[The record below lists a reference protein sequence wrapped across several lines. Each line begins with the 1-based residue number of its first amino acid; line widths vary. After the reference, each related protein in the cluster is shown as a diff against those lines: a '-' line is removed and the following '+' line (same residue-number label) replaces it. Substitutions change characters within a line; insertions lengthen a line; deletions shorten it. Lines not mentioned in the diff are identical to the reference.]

1 MGFFSGSNETKKYL
15 DQANQNRDKF
25 NQQGDKISGDLA
37 DQAGYYN
44 TNEQA
49 YQQQGDEAYQEL
61 RDNPGYTSD
70 EMAGVLGDPNA
81 AFKYYDPG
89 ELNRDTYKNI
99 GDISNAAT
107 NYGGGI
113 RDSANRAGAGLNVA
127 ADAGAG
133 GLRSAAGKL
142 GTGMRSAADEYG
154 AGLNSAADEY
164 GAGLNSSVDNM
175 RAGLNAPA
183 NDQLAWQGGVYNYQ
197 RGEGEAGLDE
207 YGQKLDS
214 ATSRDNLG
222 LSKNFATD
230 YAFTDADAQNMK
242 DIAAQAT
249 AGQYRKMGDQARLRA
264 AAQGNTS
271 PAAMAAIEANLGAQG
286 AAEAGDAATRAAMAA
301 NQERAK
307 RVQDIEGM
315 RLGSEQDISS
325 RQTANAGNIYKGQI
339 GAAQNLAALEQQ
351 GIQSATG
358 NRMQAATDLGKY
370 GYDAAN
376 ATGQARINAA
386 TATGQARMD
395 AAKTAGVYG
404 YNAEN
409 DAANLGYKAASDS
422 GAYDYKA
429 TDQGGQAAMD
439 ATRYGAD
446 TLLANDRANQTVG
459 QGLATGADAAGVAR
473 NTNIA
478 NVRRAG
484 QADYRGYLTDA
495 QKLAQSGSQ
504 ATEGQRIN
512 EYGDQSGAVNNAT
525 ATATRAAQAQDA
537 KPSGFSKLIGAAS
550 GIAGAVV
557 PGINAGKAIGGLIP
571 KKPNNGTDYSGYS
584 GLE

>member
-15 DQANQNRDKF
+15 DQANQNRDRF
-25 NQQGDKISGDLA
+25 NQQGDKIADDLS
-37 DQAGYYN
+37 DQSGYYN
-44 TNEQA
+44 TNERA

-61 RDNPGYTSD
+61 RNEPGYTDD

-89 ELNRDTYKNI
+89 ELDRDTYKSI
-99 GDISNAAT
+99 GDVSNAAI

-113 RDSANRAGAGLNVA
+113 RDSANRAGAGLDVA
-127 ADAGAG
+127 AAAGSG
-133 GLRSAAGKL
+133 GLRRAAGAV

-154 AGLNSAADEY
+154 AGLNT
-164 GAGLNSSVDNM
+164 SVDSM

-207 YGQKLDS
+207 YGQELGS
-214 ATSRDNLG
+214 ATSRENLG

-230 YAFTDADAQNMK
+230 YAFTDADGQNMK

-325 RQTANAGNIYKGQI
+325 RQTANAGNIYKGRI

-376 ATGQARINAA
+376 ATGQAR
-386 TATGQARMD
+386 MD
-395 AAKTAGVYG
+395 AAKLGGEYG
-404 YNAEN
+404 YKAEQEAS
-409 DAANLGYKAASDS
+409 DLGYKSASDS

-459 QGLATGADAAGVAR
+459 QGIATGADAAGVAR

-504 ATEGQRIN
+504 ATEGQRVQN
-512 EYGDQSGAVNNAT
+512 FGTQGGLVNDAT
-525 ATATRAAQAQDA
+525 GTGMRAAQAQDA

-550 GIAGAVV
+550 GVAGAATSVMGV
-557 PGINAGKAIGGLIP
+557 PGIGKLIP
-571 KKPNNGTDYSGYS
+571 KSKPANGTDYSGYS
-584 GLE
+584 GVGG

>member
-15 DQANQNRDKF
+15 QQADQNRDKF

-81 AFKYYDPG
+81 AFKYYDPDQ
-89 ELNRDTYKNI
+89 LNRDTYKNI

-113 RDSANRAGAGLNVA
+113 RDSANRAGAGLDVA
-127 ADAGAG
+127 AAAGSG

-142 GTGMRSAADEYG
+142 GTGMRTAADEYG
-154 AGLNSAADEY
+154 AGI
-164 GAGLNSSVDNM
+164 NSSVDNM

-183 NDQLAWQGGVYNYQ
+183 NDQLAWQGGVYNYN
-197 RGEGEAGLDE
+197 RAENEGGLDE

-222 LSKNFATD
+222 LSNNFAKD
-230 YAFTDADAQNMK
+230 YAFTDADGQNMK

-249 AGQYRKMGDQARLRA
+249 AGQYRKMGDQARIRA

-286 AAEAGDAATRAAMAA
+286 AAEAGDSATRAAMAA

-315 RLGSEQDISS
+315 RLGAEQDISS
-325 RQTANAGNIYKGQI
+325 RQTANAGNLYKGRI
-339 GAAQNLAALEQQ
+339 GAAQSLAALEQQ

-376 ATGQARINAA
+376 ATGQAR
-386 TATGQARMD
+386 MD
-395 AAKTAGVYG
+395 AAKTGGVYG

-459 QGLATGADAAGVAR
+459 QGLATGSDAAGVAR
-473 NTNIA
+473 NTNVA

-550 GIAGAVV
+550 GIAGAATSIAGV
-557 PGINAGKAIGGLIP
+557 PGVSSLLP
-571 KKPNNGTDYSGYS
+571 KKSG
-584 GLE
+584 GIG